1 MFSFLFEFSCWAP
14 GPRTSLLLF
23 LSLPFRVIHV
33 GTPTTLEGGS
43 GRSGPDLLL
52 FLRDILVALN

>member
-14 GPRTSLLLF
+14 GPHTSLLLF
-23 LSLPFRVIHV
+23 LSLPFRGIRV
-33 GTPTTLEGGS
+33 GTPMNLEGGS
-43 GRSGPDLLL
+43 ERSGPDLLL